1 MRILLLTPSVRALG
15 ARRSLVELVRAL
27 PPGIEP
33 VVAVPRMDGIALELK
48 ELGIPLV
55 IAPQGAWR
63 KWRGRLTAWFHQLPA
78 LRQAIRH
85 HQPDLLHANEFHI
98 VPQALAASGGNRP
111 VTAHV
116 RLGITPRQVKT
127 YRMAGCSRIVA
138 VSGAVAGL
146 FDGTPC
152 RPMVRVVPNGVDVT
166 RLASDGPL
174 PPGVADWR
182 ARLGEIPAAGA
193 PWLVAGLFGL
203 VSERKNQLVAVEAI
217 ARCAAAGHRV
227 ALLLAGD
234 AFKGSTPYGEKLRH
248 LIAQPAVAPRVLW
261 LPFQRDAAALYR
273 AVDVNL
279 LVSSEEGFG
288 RTIIE
293 AGALGKPSIGART
306 GGIPEL
312 IVEGETGH
320 LIPPANAEVLARV
333 LGALAANPA
342 HLAIMGAA
350 ARDRVLRHY
359 TIEAHARAVADLWAE
374 ALASS

>member
-1 MRILLLTPSVRALG
+1 MRILLLTPSVRPLG

-33 VVAVPRMDGIALELK
+33 VVALPRMDGIALELK

-55 IAPQGAWR
+55 VAPQGAWR

-116 RLGITPRQVKT
+116 RLGITPRQVQT

-138 VSGAVAGL
+138 VSAAVAEL

-152 RPMVRVVPNGVDVT
+152 RPKVRVVPNGVDVA

-174 PPGVADWR
+174 PPGVAPWR
-182 ARLGEIPAAGA
+182 EQLGRIPPAGG

-203 VSERKNQLVAVEAI
+203 VSERKNQLVAAEAV

-234 AFKGSTPYGEKLRH
+234 AFKASAPYGEALRH
-248 LIAQPAVAPRVLW
+248 RIAQPDIAGRILW
-261 LPFQRDAAALYR
+261 LPFQTDVASLYR
-273 AVDVNL
+273 AIDVNL
-279 LVSSEEGFG
+279 LISSEEGFG

-312 IVEGETGH
+312 IADGETGR
-320 LIPPANAEVLARV
+320 LVPAGDPAALAGVLA
-333 LGALAANPA
+333 ALASEPA
-342 HLAIMGAA
+342 HLSAMGAA
-350 ARDRVLRHY
+350 ARDRVLRRY
-359 TIEAHARAVADLWAE
+359 TIDAHARAVAALWAE
-374 ALASS
+374 ARAAS